1 MLHLKHYNK
10 LSLKSNH
17 KNNGK
22 IFERERE
29 RECESL
35 EIVKILCFGFFQK
48 ERFSCLD
55 THTDIHTHTHT
66 HTHRKFSLFFTRK
79 KWDDSIADLQKT
91 LNKSQI

>member
-35 EIVKILCFGFFQK
+35 EIVKILYFGFFQQ

-55 THTDIHTHTHT
+55 T
-66 HTHRKFSLFFTRK
+66 HTHRKFSLFFTRNG
-79 KWDDSIADLQKT
+79 I
-91 LNKSQI
+91 IV